1 MYNKNFQLDPADIK
15 IIESALRT
23 YETVLPGEKEK
34 VIEVLAKIHNQK
46 VWYRPK
52 DQIYV
57 SG

>member
-1 MYNKNFQLDPADIK
+1 MYNKNFQLDPGDIK
-15 IIESALRT
+15 IIENALRT

-34 VIEVLAKIHNQK
+34 VIEVLAKIHQQK

-52 DQIYV
+52 DEIYV